1 MCHIEEKLEILN
13 KMPAFYKRYF
23 DDTLSKM
30 PLIFLSTLNEIHPS
44 LSFTMELENNFPF
57 LVWWLSESPRPDTT
71 VYVNPT
77 DTGLLLHYQYKH
89 SLLKTMLNFTFKL
102 FSDWMFYHQEY
113 ERLKT
118 VFARLHYPE
127 TLTENTMRHFIE
139 MKVTKDVY
147 WLNN

>member
-1 MCHIEEKLEILN
+1 
-13 KMPAFYKRYF
+13 
-23 DDTLSKM
+23 
-30 PLIFLSTLNEIHPS
+30 
-44 LSFTMELENNFPF
+44 MELENNFPF